1 MNSIKR
7 LTILIDMDDV
17 LENLVECWV
26 AALNRKHGTTVKPED
41 ITNWLIGEFFPSL
54 TKEELFA
61 PLNDPAFWGNLSPMP
76 FAQDVICRLI
86 DDGHLVRVVTSSYYN
101 TVPPKMTWLFKH
113 YPYSRSRLERD
124 LPCYL
129 RNRRRRRMI
138 TEIRKRDGR
147 IEPFDASKIA
157 NAITKAMVSVDE
169 VDGDVALRV
178 TSKISNSNLSGVV
191 DVEQIQDMVEDGL
204 MGSRCKK
211 TAKAYIKYREKR
223 NQERQK
229 NNELNKQIEDILLC
243 NNVQNQNANVDEH
256 SFGGRKFE
264 SANVLHKN
272 IAMNVFVR
280 PEVAQAHRES
290 RIYLHD
296 LSEYDIGDH
305 NCLFADLGRL
315 LHNGFATRNGDVRP
329 ANSFSTACQLIA
341 VIFQIQSQVQFGG
354 VASCHIDYDL
364 APFVKK
370 SFVKKYVMALV
381 KASAEF
387 GETDFSIMTDEELD
401 DFIKKIKPVILE
413 RVGLSES
420 DIYIDNKANLDPVMY
435 NQAYFDLMC
444 EGKQSAQSLYHN
456 LNTLES
462 RAGSQIPFTSI
473 NFGTDTSTEG
483 KLVSKW
489 LMAASLDGIGKY
501 HLTPIFPISIFK
513 YKSGVNAHNGDPN
526 YDIKKLAIKSLSR
539 RIYPNIVNCNFS
551 GNIEEPGNP
560 DTEMATMGCRTMMGY
575 DRNGLGYS
583 KLGRGNVCPTTI
595 NLPKLGIKH
604 GICLGERDTADLDGF
619 WEELDEVLHL
629 TEMSLVDRF
638 YHVCKQSVASAKFMY
653 GNGTIADYDK
663 ASYKGIYEA
672 MKHGTLAVGY
682 IGIAE
687 MCQALFGKD
696 HSEDDEVWKFALS
709 VVKHIYDFCVEASEK
724 HGLNFSCYA
733 TPAENLCRTYATAL
747 KKEFGVIPKV
757 TDREYITNSHHV
769 PVWQKVSIYRKLEL
783 EAPFCK
789 YPTGGCITYIELES
803 SIMKNEKAVEDI
815 IDYAM
820 SLDIPYLA
828 FNFPIDSCL
837 KCGYQGEIGY
847 NCPKCGNTEIQR
859 LRRVTGYLTTDY
871 RNFNAGKIKECLDR
885 VKHSNY
891 TDFNQMKDDTE

>member
-1 MNSIKR
+1 MIK
-7 LTILIDMDDV
+7 
-17 LENLVECWV
+17 
-26 AALNRKHGTTVKPED
+26 
-41 ITNWLIGEFFPSL
+41 
-54 TKEELFA
+54 
-61 PLNDPAFWGNLSPMP
+61 
-76 FAQDVICRLI
+76 
-86 DDGHLVRVVTSSYYN
+86 
-101 TVPPKMTWLFKH
+101 
-113 YPYSRSRLERD
+113 
-124 LPCYL
+124 
-129 RNRRRRRMI
+129 
-138 TEIRKRDGR
+138 EIKKRDGR
-147 IEPFDASKIA
+147 LEPFDASKIVS
-157 NAITKAMVSVDE
+157 AITKAMVQVDE
-169 VDGDVALRV
+169 VDEDVALRIA
-178 TSKISNSNLSGVV
+178 SKVANSTQLGSTV
-191 DVEQIQDMVEDGL
+191 DVERIQDMVEDGL

-211 TAKAYIKYREKR
+211 TAKAYIKYRENR

-229 NNELNKQIEDILLC
+229 NNDLNKQIEDILLC

-272 IAMNVFVR
+272 IALNVFIR
-280 PEVAQAHRES
+280 PQVAQAHRES

-296 LSEYDIGDH
+296 LSEYDIGSH
-305 NCLFADLGRL
+305 NCLFADLQRL
-315 LHNGFATRNGDVRP
+315 LNNGFFTRNGDVRP

-341 VIFQIQSQVQFGG
+341 VIFQIQSQVQYGG
-354 VASCHIDYDL
+354 VASCHLDYDL

-370 SFVKKYVMALV
+370 SFYKHYADGCKYLGNLSGDDLDKIIAYAKDQQL
-381 KASAEF
+381 
-387 GETDFSIMTDEELD
+387 SID
-401 DFIKKIKPVILE
+401 DDYFKQDDAIYQYAIEMLE
-413 RVGLSES
+413 R
-420 DIYIDNKANLDPVMY
+420 
-435 NQAYFDLMC
+435 
-444 EGKQSAQSLYHN
+444 EGRQSAQSLYHN

-473 NFGTDTSTEG
+473 NFGTDTSSEG
-483 KLVSKW
+483 RLVSKW
-489 LMAASLDGIGKY
+489 LMEASIAGIGKNY
-501 HLTPIFPISIFK
+501 QTPIFPISIFK
-513 YKSGVNAHNGDPN
+513 YKKGVTANEDDPN
-526 YDIKKLAIKSLSR
+526 YDIKKLAIKSLCK
-539 RIYPNIVNCNFS
+539 RIYPNIVNCGFS
-551 GNIEEPGNP
+551 QNVETDGDP

-583 KLGRGNVCPTTI
+583 KVGRGNVCPTTI
-595 NLPKLGIKH
+595 NLPKIGIKH

-619 WEELDEVLHL
+619 WSELDEVLHL

-638 YHVCKQSVASAKFMY
+638 YHVCNQSVASAKFMY
-653 GNGTIADYDK
+653 GNGTVADFDQ
-663 ASYKGIYEA
+663 ASFKGIYEA

-709 VVKHIYDFCVEASEK
+709 VVKHIYEFCNECSER

-733 TPAENLCRTYATAL
+733 TPAENLCKTFAL
-747 KKEFGVIPKV
+747 ALRKEFGEIPRV

-803 SIMKNEKAVEDI
+803 SVMKNEKAIEDI

-828 FNFPIDSCL
+828 FNFPIDTCL
-837 KCGYQGEIGY
+837 KCGYQGEIDY

-891 TDFNQMKDDTE
+891 TTFINHDEDAD

>member
-1 MNSIKR
+1 
-7 LTILIDMDDV
+7 
-17 LENLVECWV
+17 
-26 AALNRKHGTTVKPED
+26 
-41 ITNWLIGEFFPSL
+41 
-54 TKEELFA
+54 
-61 PLNDPAFWGNLSPMP
+61 
-76 FAQDVICRLI
+76 
-86 DDGHLVRVVTSSYYN
+86 
-101 TVPPKMTWLFKH
+101 
-113 YPYSRSRLERD
+113 
-124 LPCYL
+124 
-129 RNRRRRRMI
+129 MI

-147 IEPFDASKIA
+147 VEPFDASKIA

-381 KASAEF
+381 KTSEEF
-387 GETDFSIMTDEELD
+387 VETDFSIMTDEELD

-420 DIYIDNKANLDPVMY
+420 DIYIDNKAHLDPIMY

-489 LMAASLDGIGKY
+489 LM
-501 HLTPIFPISIFK
+501 F
-513 YKSGVNAHNGDPN
+513 
-526 YDIKKLAIKSLSR
+526 
-539 RIYPNIVNCNFS
+539 
-551 GNIEEPGNP
+551 
-560 DTEMATMGCRTMMGY
+560 
-575 DRNGLGYS
+575 
-583 KLGRGNVCPTTI
+583 
-595 NLPKLGIKH
+595 
-604 GICLGERDTADLDGF
+604 
-619 WEELDEVLHL
+619 
-629 TEMSLVDRF
+629 
-638 YHVCKQSVASAKFMY
+638 
-653 GNGTIADYDK
+653 
-663 ASYKGIYEA
+663 
-672 MKHGTLAVGY
+672 
-682 IGIAE
+682 
-687 MCQALFGKD
+687 
-696 HSEDDEVWKFALS
+696 
-709 VVKHIYDFCVEASEK
+709 
-724 HGLNFSCYA
+724 
-733 TPAENLCRTYATAL
+733 
-747 KKEFGVIPKV
+747 
-757 TDREYITNSHHV
+757 
-769 PVWQKVSIYRKLEL
+769 
-783 EAPFCK
+783 
-789 YPTGGCITYIELES
+789 
-803 SIMKNEKAVEDI
+803 
-815 IDYAM
+815 
-820 SLDIPYLA
+820 
-828 FNFPIDSCL
+828 
-837 KCGYQGEIGY
+837 
-847 NCPKCGNTEIQR
+847 
-859 LRRVTGYLTTDY
+859 
-871 RNFNAGKIKECLDR
+871 
-885 VKHSNY
+885 
-891 TDFNQMKDDTE
+891 

>member
-1 MNSIKR
+1 MIK
-7 LTILIDMDDV
+7 
-17 LENLVECWV
+17 
-26 AALNRKHGTTVKPED
+26 
-41 ITNWLIGEFFPSL
+41 
-54 TKEELFA
+54 
-61 PLNDPAFWGNLSPMP
+61 
-76 FAQDVICRLI
+76 
-86 DDGHLVRVVTSSYYN
+86 
-101 TVPPKMTWLFKH
+101 
-113 YPYSRSRLERD
+113 
-124 LPCYL
+124 
-129 RNRRRRRMI
+129 
-138 TEIRKRDGR
+138 EIKKRDGR
-147 IEPFDASKIA
+147 LEPFDASKIVS
-157 NAITKAMVSVDE
+157 AITKAMVQADE
-169 VDGDVALRV
+169 VDEDVALRIA
-178 TSKISNSNLSGVV
+178 SKVANSPQLGSTV
-191 DVEQIQDMVEDGL
+191 DVERIQDMVEDGL

-211 TAKAYIKYREKR
+211 TAKAYIKYRESR

-229 NNELNKQIEDILLC
+229 NNDLNKQIEDILLC

-272 IAMNVFVR
+272 IALNVFIR
-280 PEVAQAHRES
+280 PQVAQAHRES

-296 LSEYDIGDH
+296 LSEYDIGSH
-305 NCLFADLGRL
+305 NCLFADLQRL
-315 LHNGFATRNGDVRP
+315 LNNGFATRNGDVRP

-341 VIFQIQSQVQFGG
+341 VIFQIQSQVQYGG
-354 VASCHIDYDL
+354 VASCHLDYDL

-370 SFVKKYVMALV
+370 SFYKHYADGCKYLGNLSGDDLDKIIAYAKEQQL
-381 KASAEF
+381 
-387 GETDFSIMTDEELD
+387 SID
-401 DFIKKIKPVILE
+401 DDYFKQDDAIYQYAIEMLE
-413 RVGLSES
+413 R
-420 DIYIDNKANLDPVMY
+420 
-435 NQAYFDLMC
+435 
-444 EGKQSAQSLYHN
+444 EGRQSAQSLYHN

-473 NFGTDTSTEG
+473 NFGTDTSSEG
-483 KLVSKW
+483 RLVSKW
-489 LMAASLDGIGKY
+489 LMEASIAGIGKNY
-501 HLTPIFPISIFK
+501 QTPIFPISIFK
-513 YKSGVNAHNGDPN
+513 YKKGVTANEGDPN
-526 YDIKKLAIKSLSR
+526 YDIKKLAIKSLCK
-539 RIYPNIVNCNFS
+539 RIYPNIVNCGFS
-551 GNIEEPGNP
+551 QNVETEGNP
-560 DTEMATMGCRTMMGY
+560 DTEMATMGCRTMIGY

-583 KLGRGNVCPTTI
+583 KVGRGNVCPTTI
-595 NLPKLGIKH
+595 NLPKIGIKH

-619 WEELDEVLHL
+619 WDELDEVLHL
-629 TEMSLVDRF
+629 AEMSLVDRF
-638 YHVCKQSVASAKFMY
+638 YHVCNQSVASAKFMY
-653 GNGTIADYDK
+653 GNGTVADFDQ
-663 ASYKGIYEA
+663 ASFKGIYEA

-709 VVKHIYDFCVEASEK
+709 VVKHIYEFCNECSEK
-724 HGLNFSCYA
+724 HNLNFSCYSS
-733 TPAENLCRTYATAL
+733 PAETLCKTFAL
-747 KKEFGVIPKV
+747 ALRKEFGEIPRV

-803 SIMKNEKAVEDI
+803 SIMKNEKAIEDI

-828 FNFPIDSCL
+828 FNFPIDTCL
-837 KCGYQGEIGY
+837 KCGYQGEIDY

-891 TDFNQMKDDTE
+891 TTFISHGEDTD

>member
-1 MNSIKR
+1 
-7 LTILIDMDDV
+7 
-17 LENLVECWV
+17 
-26 AALNRKHGTTVKPED
+26 
-41 ITNWLIGEFFPSL
+41 
-54 TKEELFA
+54 
-61 PLNDPAFWGNLSPMP
+61 
-76 FAQDVICRLI
+76 
-86 DDGHLVRVVTSSYYN
+86 
-101 TVPPKMTWLFKH
+101 
-113 YPYSRSRLERD
+113 
-124 LPCYL
+124 
-129 RNRRRRRMI
+129 
-138 TEIRKRDGR
+138 
-147 IEPFDASKIA
+147 
-157 NAITKAMVSVDE
+157 
-169 VDGDVALRV
+169 
-178 TSKISNSNLSGVV
+178 
-191 DVEQIQDMVEDGL
+191 
-204 MGSRCKK
+204 
-211 TAKAYIKYREKR
+211 
-223 NQERQK
+223 
-229 NNELNKQIEDILLC
+229 
-243 NNVQNQNANVDEH
+243 
-256 SFGGRKFE
+256 
-264 SANVLHKN
+264 
-272 IAMNVFVR
+272 
-280 PEVAQAHRES
+280 
-290 RIYLHD
+290 
-296 LSEYDIGDH
+296 
-305 NCLFADLGRL
+305 
-315 LHNGFATRNGDVRP
+315 
-329 ANSFSTACQLIA
+329 
-341 VIFQIQSQVQFGG
+341 
-354 VASCHIDYDL
+354 
-364 APFVKK
+364 
-370 SFVKKYVMALV
+370 
-381 KASAEF
+381 
-387 GETDFSIMTDEELD
+387 
-401 DFIKKIKPVILE
+401 
-413 RVGLSES
+413 
-420 DIYIDNKANLDPVMY
+420 
-435 NQAYFDLMC
+435 MC

-513 YKSGVNAHNGDPN
+513 YKNGVNAHNGDPN

-604 GICLGERDTADLDGF
+604 GICLGERDAADLDGF

-709 VVKHIYDFCVEASEK
+709 VVKHIYDFCVEASDK

-891 TDFNQMKDDTE
+891 TDFNQMKDDAE

>member
-1 MNSIKR
+1 
-7 LTILIDMDDV
+7 
-17 LENLVECWV
+17 
-26 AALNRKHGTTVKPED
+26 
-41 ITNWLIGEFFPSL
+41 
-54 TKEELFA
+54 
-61 PLNDPAFWGNLSPMP
+61 
-76 FAQDVICRLI
+76 
-86 DDGHLVRVVTSSYYN
+86 
-101 TVPPKMTWLFKH
+101 
-113 YPYSRSRLERD
+113 
-124 LPCYL
+124 
-129 RNRRRRRMI
+129 MI

-157 NAITKAMVSVDE
+157 NAITKAMESVGE

-178 TSKISNSNLSGVV
+178 TSKISNSNLTGTV

-229 NNELNKQIEDILLC
+229 NNELNKKIEDILLC

-305 NCLFADLGRL
+305 NCLFADIGRL
-315 LHNGFATRNGDVRP
+315 LHNGFVTRNGDVRP

-341 VIFQIQSQVQFGG
+341 VIFQIQSQVQYGG

-370 SFVKKYVMALV
+370 SFVKKYVMALL
-381 KASAEF
+381 KSSTAFADA
-387 GETDFSIMTDEELD
+387 DFSALTNEELD
-401 DFIKKIKPVILE
+401 DFIKTIKPVVLE
-413 RVGLSES
+413 RAGLSEG
-420 DIYIDNKANLDPVMY
+420 DIYIDNKENLDPAMY

-444 EGKQSAQSLYHN
+444 EGKQAAQSLYHN

-513 YKSGVNAHNGDPN
+513 YKKGVNAKAGDPN
-526 YDIKKLAIKSLSR
+526 YDIKKLAIKSLSK

-551 GNIEEPGNP
+551 RNIEDPDNP

-595 NLPKLGIKH
+595 NLPKIGIKH

-638 YHVCKQSVASAKFMY
+638 YHICKQSVASAKFMY
-653 GNGTIADYDK
+653 SNGTVADYDK

-709 VVKHIYDFCVEASEK
+709 VVEHIYNFCTECSEK
-724 HGLNFSCYA
+724 HNLNFSCYA

-747 KKEFGVIPKV
+747 KNEFGVIPKV

-769 PVWQKVSIYRKLEL
+769 PVWQKVSIFRKLEL

-885 VKHSNY
+885 VKHSSY
-891 TDFNQMKDDTE
+891 TDFNQMRDDAE

>member
-1 MNSIKR
+1 
-7 LTILIDMDDV
+7 
-17 LENLVECWV
+17 
-26 AALNRKHGTTVKPED
+26 
-41 ITNWLIGEFFPSL
+41 
-54 TKEELFA
+54 
-61 PLNDPAFWGNLSPMP
+61 
-76 FAQDVICRLI
+76 
-86 DDGHLVRVVTSSYYN
+86 
-101 TVPPKMTWLFKH
+101 
-113 YPYSRSRLERD
+113 
-124 LPCYL
+124 
-129 RNRRRRRMI
+129 MI

-653 GNGTIADYDK
+653 GNGTIAAYDK

-709 VVKHIYDFCVEASEK
+709 VVKHIYDFA
-724 HGLNFSCYA
+724 
-733 TPAENLCRTYATAL
+733 
-747 KKEFGVIPKV
+747 
-757 TDREYITNSHHV
+757 
-769 PVWQKVSIYRKLEL
+769 
-783 EAPFCK
+783 
-789 YPTGGCITYIELES
+789 
-803 SIMKNEKAVEDI
+803 
-815 IDYAM
+815 
-820 SLDIPYLA
+820 
-828 FNFPIDSCL
+828 
-837 KCGYQGEIGY
+837 
-847 NCPKCGNTEIQR
+847 
-859 LRRVTGYLTTDY
+859 
-871 RNFNAGKIKECLDR
+871 
-885 VKHSNY
+885 
-891 TDFNQMKDDTE
+891 